1 VSQDSGLARII
12 NPDRIGWDLQIID
25 EQKWIV
31 CVWYGREFRWGKWPY
46 SEKQSLQSQ
55 LIDGKLIL
63 DCQPPPVVDVKTFG
77 SGPSVVYE
85 DLARA
90 ERGSL
95 ALTEC
100 NRRRQRARARID
112 RFLDS
117 QPLSERRFFRLSEI
131 IEYCARSPDRLIV
144 DRERKVEIFELV
156 RTAI

>member
-1 VSQDSGLARII
+1 MDANFVGESR
-12 NPDRIGWDLQIID
+12 
-25 EQKWIV
+25 
-31 CVWYGREFRWGKWPY
+31 PY

-95 ALTEC
+95 ALT
-100 NRRRQRARARID
+100 
-112 RFLDS
+112 
-117 QPLSERRFFRLSEI
+117 
-131 IEYCARSPDRLIV
+131 
-144 DRERKVEIFELV
+144 
-156 RTAI
+156 